1 MQFVNAMGVGLFGEN
16 YIPLAPTRDPI
27 DGIAL
32 EILDH
37 HKSRGVRTASK
48 PQEHIAERIA
58 CLLNSTETIT
68 DRYTKTARLVRPS
81 DIALLVC
88 RHSTATRYAD
98 ELRKRG
104 VPVRIAENGWLNS
117 LTVQAA
123 IAAISY
129 AANPRIFMQHFFTH
143 TWARS
148 YLFTRCIEYPA

>member
-1 MQFVNAMGVGLFGEN
+1 M
-16 YIPLAPTRDPI
+16 
-27 DGIAL
+27 
-32 EILDH
+32 
-37 HKSRGVRTASK
+37 RTASK

-123 IAAISY
+123 IAALSY
-129 AANPRIFMQHFFTH
+129 AANPRIFMQHFFYAH
-143 TWARS
+143 LGPVLS
-148 YLFTRCIEYPA
+148 LYKMH